1 MFASVAVILISLRF
15 CQQNNEVMPVKNAA
29 MALANLSGNQ
39 ALLASNIS
47 SPETNL
53 LCMKSNRQIIK
64 CKPVFF
70 LFFVYLEMKQPFF
83 HTASYHFAW
92 IIRLS
97 E

>member
-1 MFASVAVILISLRF
+1 
-15 CQQNNEVMPVKNAA
+15 MPVKSAA

-53 LCMKSNRQIIK
+53 LCMESNRQIIK

-70 LFFVYLEMKQPFF
+70 VFCLSWNE
-83 HTASYHFAW
+83 TATFPYCLLPLCLDYQAVRVTTLLATYHIAKT
-92 IIRLS
+92 
-97 E
+97 